1 MPSAKKCA
9 EKYKKGSKEYKACRA
24 YKAVAGAAEF
34 AVPVFAAVKAARG
47 ISKLSTKKSKSSK
60 VIKKSRSSKGRMY

>member
-24 YKAVAGAAEF
+24 YRN
-34 AVPVFAAVKAARG
+34 VK
-47 ISKLSTKKSKSSK
+47 SSKKSKATESK
-60 VIKKSRSSKGRMY
+60 Y

>member
-24 YKAVAGAAEF
+24 YRTVKSVAEF
-34 AVPVFAAVKAARG
+34 AVPGLAAARG
-47 ISKLSTKKSKSSK
+47 ISNLATKKSKSSK
-60 VIKKSRSSKGRMY
+60 VRKKSKSTKGRMY